1 MTVLTCLWWQRE
13 FGCGGRSSDAAEQN
27 RQRIVRYSVR
37 CYSLGVDGREVLR
50 DVMTGA
56 GVSQSELSR
65 MSGVRQP
72 SISQF
77 LSGRIKMSD
86 EMLDRLLSCLGYR
99 LEVVRRPIRVELD
112 RSHLRSWR
120 LHRQLATHLEPD
132 VLESWVPTI
141 QRNVERLRR
150 SVQGEPHVSNL
161 DRWEV
166 LVQQRDLPGL
176 RRVMTGLDTDSVQM
190 REVSP
195 LGGLLP
201 QAERSKV
208 LAEPGR

>member
-1 MTVLTCLWWQRE
+1 
-13 FGCGGRSSDAAEQN
+13 
-27 RQRIVRYSVR
+27 
-37 CYSLGVDGREVLR
+37 
-50 DVMTGA
+50 MTGT

-77 LSGRIKMSD
+77 LSGRIEMSD

-99 LEVVRRPIRVELD
+99 LEVVRRPVRVELD
-112 RSHLRSWR
+112 RSHRRSWR

-132 VLESWVPTI
+132 VLEGWVPTI

-161 DRWEV
+161 GRWEV

-176 RRVMTGLDTDSVQM
+176 RRVMTGLDTGSVQM

-208 LAEPGR
+208 LAVAGR

>member
-1 MTVLTCLWWQRE
+1 M
-13 FGCGGRSSDAAEQN
+13 
-27 RQRIVRYSVR
+27 
-37 CYSLGVDGREVLR
+37 
-50 DVMTGA
+50 MTGT

-77 LSGRIKMSD
+77 LSGRIEMSD

-99 LEVVRRPIRVELD
+99 LEVVRRPVRVELD
-112 RSHLRSWR
+112 RSHRRSWR

-132 VLESWVPTI
+132 VLEGWVPTI

-208 LAEPGR
+208 LAVPGR

>member
-1 MTVLTCLWWQRE
+1 M
-13 FGCGGRSSDAAEQN
+13 G
-27 RQRIVRYSVR
+27 
-37 CYSLGVDGREVLR
+37 GREVLR
-50 DVMTGA
+50 DVMTQT

-77 LSGRIKMSD
+77 LSGRIEMSD

-99 LEVVRRPIRVELD
+99 LEVVRRPVRVELD

-120 LHRQLATHLEPD
+120 LHRQLATHLDPQILD
-132 VLESWVPTI
+132 GWAPTI
-141 QRNVERLRR
+141 KRNVERLRH
-150 SVQGEPHVSNL
+150 SVQGEPHVSNM
-161 DRWEV
+161 DRWEL
-166 LVQQRDLPGL
+166 LVDHRDVPGL
-176 RRVMTGLDTDSVQM
+176 RRVMTGLDIDSVQM

-201 QAERSKV
+201 QSERSRV
-208 LAEPGR
+208 LAVVGR

>member
-1 MTVLTCLWWQRE
+1 MMTET
-13 FGCGGRSSDAAEQN
+13 
-27 RQRIVRYSVR
+27 
-37 CYSLGVDGREVLR
+37 
-50 DVMTGA
+50 

-77 LSGRIKMSD
+77 LSGRIEMSD
-86 EMLDRLLSCLGYR
+86 EMVDRLLSCLGYR
-99 LEVVRRPIRVELD
+99 LEVVRRPVRVELD

-120 LHRQLATHLEPD
+120 LHRQLASHLTPG
-132 VLESWVPTI
+132 VLEGWMARI
-141 QRNVERLRR
+141 QRNLERLRG
-150 SVQGEPHVSNL
+150 SVQGEPHVTNL
-161 DRWEV
+161 DRWGV

-208 LAEPGR
+208 LAAVGR